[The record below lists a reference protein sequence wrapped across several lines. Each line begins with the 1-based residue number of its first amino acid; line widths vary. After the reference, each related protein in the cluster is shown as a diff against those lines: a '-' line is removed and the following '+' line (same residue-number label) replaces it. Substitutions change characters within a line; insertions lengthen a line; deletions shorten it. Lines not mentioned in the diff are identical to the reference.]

1 MGINLN
7 YKLMSKRSR
16 YWNVS
21 QRAAGWCEGG
31 IREFTEWACEGDSK
45 PVGVDV
51 DGNPV
56 RYQWGTHDGA

>member
-1 MGINLN
+1 
-7 YKLMSKRSR
+7 MSKRSR